1 MLREVVVQGVG
12 ERLHQTLQPLWARRV
27 LLLAC
32 FGVDKKF
39 HPQVLVDLGRA
50 LRLREPS
57 HRVDVV
63 RLHTIEIVLGLSVNH
78 AEDHIGVGLPVNVRD
93 APIVP
98 DNGDVPR
105 LLLPAHGFLVFV
117 CLRSER
123 GRCGRNN
130 ENKKKLLH
138 ECPSRRQRNY
148 AATTNSLRGALW
160 RTRSLV

>member
-1 MLREVVVQGVG
+1 MIR
-12 ERLHQTLQPLWARRV
+12 RPPRSTLFPYTTLFRSLWARRV

-32 FGVDKKF
+32 LGVDKEF

-57 HRVDVV
+57 HGVDVV

-105 LLLPAHGFLVFV
+105 LLLPAHVYG
-117 CLRSER
+117 
-123 GRCGRNN
+123 
-130 ENKKKLLH
+130 KTD
-138 ECPSRRQRNY
+138 
-148 AATTNSLRGALW
+148 A
-160 RTRSLV
+160 